1 MPAEEYNLFTGFK
14 VKKLLAKY
22 AAAETS
28 PQDSSI
34 VADLKEIGQAAVRA
48 AIEGFQTKRI
58 PAGKAQYL
66 LNKICDENSLDD
78 IIPLLGDPYDEV
90 RRAAKEL
97 IADKWS
103 KAATPRLIESLKS
116 TDTYT
121 RTNAT
126 ELLSSFK
133 SESCIPDLVSL
144 FNTGTAE
151 TKRCIIKI
159 ISGVGGMTGTKLAMS
174 ALNDSNWQVRHAA
187 VKCLGILKA
196 PESVPPLLEK
206 LEEKDPQMKMLAMDA
221 LDAIGDRS
229 ASAKMLALL
238 TDDDLL
244 VRQRATDCL
253 IHIADAKI
261 VPQVIELMRNP
272 DVNIRRC
279 AIEVLKNLK
288 DPHTSEELMRAL
300 KDSDWWV
307 RQIATSSLSALH
319 GDNNITR
326 GFIALT
332 RDPDENLRRCAVEFF
347 NNVVDPLAFDAL
359 IERLADEDWWVR
371 EKALRALGKLKDQRA
386 VTPIANMVEDREVGK
401 GVPEVLAKIGGDAA
415 LEYLIRFLGENSKRL
430 KIETIKALGL
440 MKNKNATDAIKQ
452 CLSDPDQE
460 VAGQAVEIL
469 KNLTGIQFTATPDDE
484 QAAPGRVVSQKF
496 AAGTS
501 VTEAILVL
509 DLCNSTDIANRYGDT
524 FSLNLIKHL
533 TDMVSPIARQE
544 HCRFSKGTGDGFLM
558 TFPDAAN
565 AVRFAQNTLLTVARH
580 NEKADDRE
588 RINLRFAIHFGEA
601 KVDDQGDRIGVAVS
615 MTFRIE
621 GVKAAGLIPL
631 EGGMTPEEVPSD
643 NRILISENV
652 VKEIQQMQGPQ
663 IKLIGLFELKGIT
676 GLHRIYSL
684 T

>member
-1 MPAEEYNLFTGFK
+1 MFTGFK
-14 VKKLLAKY
+14 VRKLLNKY
-22 AAAETS
+22 AAAET
-28 PQDSSI
+28 PQQDTAI
-34 VADLKEIGQAAVRA
+34 IADLKEIGQAAVRA
-48 AIEGFQTKRI
+48 TIEAFQQKKI
-58 PAGKAQYL
+58 PSGKAQFL
-66 LNKICDENSLDD
+66 LDKICDESSLEE
-78 IIPLLGDPYDEV
+78 IVPLIGDPYDEV
-90 RRAAKEL
+90 RRVSKEL
-97 IADKWS
+97 IAKKWG
-103 KAATPRLIESLKS
+103 KAATPHLIETLKS
-116 TDTYT
+116 TDTYA

-126 ELLSSFK
+126 ELLSSLK
-133 SESCIPDLVSL
+133 SESCIPELVSL
-144 FNTGTAE
+144 FNTATPE
-151 TKRCIIKI
+151 TKRSIIKI
-159 ISGVGGMTGTKLAMS
+159 IGNVGTTTGTKLAMS
-174 ALNDSNWQVRHAA
+174 ALNDNNWQVRHAA

-196 PESVPPLLEK
+196 AESVPPLLEK
-206 LEEKDPQMKMLAMDA
+206 LDEKDPQMKMLAMDA
-221 LDAIGDRS
+221 LDAIGDKS
-229 ASAKMLALL
+229 AAAKMLSLL

-261 VPQVIELMRNP
+261 VPQVIELMRNS

-288 DPHTSEELMRAL
+288 DPNTSEELMRAL

-307 RQIATSSLSALH
+307 RQIATSSLTALH

-326 GFIALT
+326 GFISLT

-359 IERLADEDWWVR
+359 IERLEDEDWWVR

-386 VTPIANMVEDREVGK
+386 VTPIANLINDREMGR
-401 GVPEVLAKIGGDAA
+401 GVPEALAKIGGDAA
-415 LEYLIRFLGENSKRL
+415 LEHLTTFLNENSKRL
-430 KIETIKALGL
+430 KIETIKALSL

-452 CLSDPDQE
+452 CLSDPDSE
-460 VAGQAVEIL
+460 VASQAIETL
-469 KNLTGIQFTATPDDE
+469 KELTGRQFTATPDE
-484 QAAPGRVVSQKF
+484 QHDNGSGRVVSQKI

-524 FSLNLIKHL
+524 FSLNLIKNL

-544 HCRFSKGTGDGFLM
+544 KCRFSKGTGDGFLM
-558 TFPDAAN
+558 TFPEAAN
-565 AVRFAQNTLLTVARH
+565 AVRFAQNTLLTVAKH
-580 NEKADDRE
+580 NDKAEDRE

-601 KVDDQGDRIGVAVS
+601 KVDDQGDRLGVAVS
-615 MTFRIE
+615 MTFRVE
-621 GVKAAGLIPL
+621 GVKADGLIPL
-631 EGGMTPEEVPSD
+631 EGGMSPEEVPAD

-663 IKLIGLFELKGIT
+663 IKLVGLFELKGIT

>member
-1 MPAEEYNLFTGFK
+1 MEEYNLFTGFK
-14 VKKLLAKY
+14 IKKLLAKY
-22 AAAETS
+22 AADGT
-28 PQDSSI
+28 PQQDTAI
-34 VADLKEIGQAAVRA
+34 IADLKEIGQAAVRA
-48 AIEGFQTKRI
+48 TIEGFQNKKI
-58 PAGKAQYL
+58 PAGKAQFL
-66 LNKICDENSLDD
+66 LTKICDESSLEE
-78 IIPLLGDPYDEV
+78 IVALLGDPYDEV
-90 RRAAKEL
+90 RRVAKEL

-103 KAATPRLIESLKS
+103 RAAAPRLVEALKS

-133 SESCIPDLVSL
+133 SESYIPDLVTL
-144 FNTGTAE
+144 FNSATPE

-159 ISGVGGMTGTKLAMS
+159 IGSVGGITGTKLAMS
-174 ALNDSNWQVRHAA
+174 ALNDTSWQVRHTA

-196 PESVPPLLEK
+196 PASVPPLLEK
-206 LEEKDPQMKMLAMDA
+206 LDEKDPQMKMLAMDA

-229 ASAKMLALL
+229 AATRMLSLL

-288 DPHTSEELMRAL
+288 DPNTSEELMRAL

-415 LEYLIRFLGENSKRL
+415 LEHLIRFLGENSKRL

-440 MKNKNATDAIKQ
+440 MKNKNATDAIKH

-460 VAGQAVEIL
+460 VAAQAVEIL
-469 KNLTGIQFTATPDDE
+469 KELTGRQFTATPDEE
-484 QAAPGRVVSQKF
+484 QGGNTGRVVSQKF

-631 EGGMTPEEVPSD
+631 EGGMNPEEVPSD
-643 NRILISENV
+643 NRILVSENV
-652 VKEIQQMQGPQ
+652 VKEMQQMQGPQ
-663 IKLIGLFELKGIT
+663 IKLVGLFELKGIT
-676 GLHRIYSL
+676 GLHRVYSL

>member
-1 MPAEEYNLFTGFK
+1 MFTGFK
-14 VKKLLAKY
+14 IKKLLNKY
-22 AAAETS
+22 AAAET
-28 PQDSSI
+28 PQQDTAI
-34 VADLKEIGQAAVRA
+34 VADLKEIGHAAVRA
-48 AIEGFQTKRI
+48 AIEAFQQKKL
-58 PAGKAQYL
+58 PSGKAQFL
-66 LNKICDENSLDD
+66 LAKICDDESQEE
-78 IIPLLGDPYDEV
+78 IISLLGDPYDEV
-90 RRAAKEL
+90 RRVAKT
-97 IADKWS
+97 IIIDKWS
-103 KAATPRLIESLKS
+103 KSSTPFLVEALKS
-116 TDTYT
+116 SDTYT

-126 ELLSSFK
+126 ELLSTFK
-133 SESCIPDLVSL
+133 SQSCIPDLIGL
-144 FNTGTAE
+144 FNSATPE
-151 TKRCIIKI
+151 TKRCIIKVI
-159 ISGVGGMTGTKLAMS
+159 GRIGGTTGTKLAMS
-174 ALNDSNWQVRHAA
+174 ALNDNSWQVRHAA

-206 LEEKDPQMKMLAMDA
+206 LDEKDPQMKMLAMDA
-221 LDAIGDRS
+221 LDAIGDKS
-229 ASAKMLALL
+229 ASNKMLALL

-288 DPHTSEELMRAL
+288 DPNTSEELMLAL

-307 RQIATSSLSALH
+307 RQIATSSLTALH

-326 GFIALT
+326 GFISLT

-359 IERLADEDWWVR
+359 VERLADEDWWVR
-371 EKALRALGKLKDQRA
+371 EKALRALGKLKDERA
-386 VTPIANMVEDREVGK
+386 IDPIAKLIDDREMGR
-401 GVPEVLAKIGGDAA
+401 GVPEALAKIGGDGA
-415 LEYLIRFLGENSKRL
+415 LAHLTRFLSVNSKRL
-430 KIETIKALGL
+430 KIDTIKALGL

-452 CLSDPDQE
+452 CLSDQDQE
-460 VAGQAVEIL
+460 VSAQAVETL
-469 KNLTGIQFTATPDDE
+469 KELTGRQFTANPDED
-484 QAAPGRVVSQKF
+484 QSQGGDTRRVVSKQI

-524 FSLNLIKHL
+524 FSLNLIKNL

-544 HCRFSKGTGDGFLM
+544 KCRFSKGTGDGFLM

-565 AVRFAQNTLLTVARH
+565 AVRFAQNTLVTVANH
-580 NEKADDRE
+580 NAKAQERE

-601 KVDDQGDRIGVAVS
+601 KVDDQGDRLGVAVS
-615 MTFRIE
+615 MTFRVE
-621 GVKAAGLIPL
+621 GVKAEGLIPL
-631 EGGMTPEEVPSD
+631 EGGMTAEEVPSD
-643 NRILISENV
+643 NRILVSENV
-652 VKEIQQMQGPQ
+652 FKEIQQMQGPQ
-663 IKLIGLFELKGIT
+663 IKLVGLFELKGIT